1 MRRNA
6 TMHIQ
11 DCFGLSQRKAC
22 KFLAA
27 ARSTVRYVVSK
38 TKDDQLL
45 EAMKSVVSKYPRAGC
60 QMIYLILRKTGLKI
74 NHKRVERVYATNKM
88 QLKLRRTR
96 KKFKVEKRADHL
108 LSLVPGK
115 WLAIDFV
122 IDSIGNK
129 RQLKMLTAIDPVT
142 NESPLIQPAFSM
154 RGEQVAEVL
163 DKKCSECGY
172 PEFLQC
178 DNGPEFRSRELSEWC
193 QNHNIK
199 QIFSRP
205 GKPTDNCFIESF
217 NGTLR
222 NECLNVYYFS
232 EYF

>member
-1 MRRNA
+1 
-6 TMHIQ
+6 
-11 DCFGLSQRKAC
+11 
-22 KFLAA
+22 
-27 ARSTVRYVVSK
+27 
-38 TKDDQLL
+38 
-45 EAMKSVVSKYPRAGC
+45 
-60 QMIYLILRKTGLKI
+60 MIYLILRKTGLKI
-74 NHKRVERVYATNKM
+74 NHKRVERVYAANKM
-88 QLKLRRTR
+88 QLKLRKTR

-108 LSLVPGK
+108 LSSVPGK
-115 WLAIDFV
+115 WLAVDFV

-163 DKKCSECGY
+163 DRKCSECGY

-178 DNGPEFRSRELSEWC
+178 DNGPEFRSRELSQWC
-193 QNHNIK
+193 QDHNIK

-232 EYF
+232 NISEAKRIIEEWRIDYNKKRPQKRFKGLTPFEYRNKLLAENLI

>member
-1 MRRNA
+1 
-6 TMHIQ
+6 
-11 DCFGLSQRKAC
+11 
-22 KFLAA
+22 
-27 ARSTVRYVVSK
+27 
-38 TKDDQLL
+38 
-45 EAMKSVVSKYPRAGC
+45 
-60 QMIYLILRKTGLKI
+60 
-74 NHKRVERVYATNKM
+74 M
-88 QLKLRRTR
+88 QLKLRKTR

-108 LSLVPGK
+108 LSSVPGK
-115 WLAIDFV
+115 WLAVDFV

-163 DKKCSECGY
+163 DRKCSECGY

-193 QNHNIK
+193 QDHNIK

-222 NECLNVYYFS
+222 NECLNVYYFPNIS
-232 EYF
+232 EAKRIIEEWRIDYNKKRPQKRFKGLTPFEYRNKLLAENLI